1 MFCYCSVNMPK
12 IRPTNSTVFKK
23 YVLEFGE
30 NVFSCDESVLFC
42 KLCETKVN
50 AERRYRVTHHIET
63 AKHRRAVN
71 RQNTTKTSISQL
83 QVTTFTKKSSFSKD
97 LCKAMLS
104 AIFRCI
110 KLITQNFVYFWKNIR
125 IETFRVN
132 LRYAKIT

>member
-1 MFCYCSVNMPK
+1 MPK
-12 IRPTNSTVFKK
+12 IRPTNSIVLKK

-50 AERRYRVTHHIET
+50 AERRYTVTHHIET
-63 AKHRRAVN
+63 AKHQRAVN
-71 RQNTTKTSISQL
+71 RQNTTKMSISQL
-83 QVTTFTKKSSFSKD
+83 QVTTFTKKSSFSKN

-104 AIFRCI
+104 ANIRCI
-110 KLITQNFVYFWKNIR
+110 KLITQNFVYIWKHIR

-132 LRYAKIT
+132 LCYAKMT